1 MMHAHTPTDT
11 SLDHAE
17 GTAPPTGPLPTEMV
31 AAVQHRYGSA
41 EVVDLEQVA
50 VPRPGPEQVLV
61 QVAAAGVDR
70 GVVHLMTGLPLL
82 VRVAGFGVVR
92 PKQPVLG
99 ADVAGRVVA
108 VGSSVGRFRIGDEV
122 MGIASGAFAEYAVAD
137 ADKLVH
143 RPADVPVEHAAVSS
157 ISGITALQAL
167 TTIGEVRPGQRV
179 LVIGASG
186 GVGSFAVQMATALG
200 AQVTGVAGAS
210 NLGAVRALG
219 AVHAVDHRTT
229 SIAEIGSTF
238 DLIIDIAG
246 RNPLRRLRRVLAPS
260 GTLVIVGGEN
270 GGLVTGGTGRNVRAI
285 VLSRVVRQR
294 LTAFISKE
302 SVDHLEMLA
311 EMLADG
317 SVTPLIGARTDLAGV
332 ADAIA
337 HLERHGV
344 TGKTLVTV
352 GSTVQPVL

>member
-1 MMHAHTPTDT
+1 
-11 SLDHAE
+11 
-17 GTAPPTGPLPTEMV
+17 
-31 AAVQHRYGSA
+31 
-41 EVVDLEQVA
+41 
-50 VPRPGPEQVLV
+50 
-61 QVAAAGVDR
+61 
-70 GVVHLMTGLPLL
+70 MTGLPLL
-82 VRVAGFGVVR
+82 VRLAGFGVVR

-108 VGSSVGRFRIGDEV
+108 VGSAVDRFQVGDEV
-122 MGIASGAFAEYAVAD
+122 MGIASGAFAEYAVAEV
-137 ADKLVH
+137 DKLVR
-143 RPADVPVEHAAVSS
+143 RPANVRVEHAAVSS

-167 TTIGEVRPGQRV
+167 TTVGRVRPGQRV

-186 GVGSFAVQMATALG
+186 GVGSFAVQIATALG

-210 NLGAVRALG
+210 NLDAVRALG

-229 SIAEIGSTF
+229 PIDEIGSTF

-246 RNPLRRLRRVLAPS
+246 RNPLRHLRRVLAPS
-260 GTLVIVGGEN
+260 GTLVIVGGED
-270 GGLVTGGTGRNVRAI
+270 GGRVTGGTGRNVRAI
-285 VLSRVVRQR
+285 ILSLFVRQR

-302 SVDHLEMLA
+302 SADSLGALA

-317 SVTPLIGARTDLAGV
+317 SVTPLIGARTDLAGI

-337 HLERHGV
+337 HLEQHGV

-352 GSTVQPVL
+352 GAT